1 MVSDKLGPGS
11 STITNEFFTGIQ
23 QAPAVG
29 RAMAEMIID
38 GGFTTV
44 DLTRLGFDRIIV
56 NQPMYE
62 NNIV

>member
-1 MVSDKLGPGS
+1 
-11 STITNEFFTGIQ
+11 
-23 QAPAVG
+23 
-29 RAMAEMIID
+29 MAEMIID